1 MAAAVYQFLVREG
14 AVNGWVPGSPLA
26 WSAERLTDAVLR
38 WRLAEILS
46 TADLEVTTEKS
57 LRRQMERDFGAD
69 LRERKAFLKASL
81 EQFLLG
87 EADVAAV
94 LAEPPEGLAL
104 GMFPQR
110 SGKTAV
116 VVGAGPA
123 GLAAAQHLQAQGV
136 QVKVLEARG
145 RVGGRVHT
153 DRSSLSVPVDL
164 GASIITGTEPNL
176 EAGLR
181 PDPSALV
188 GRQAG
193 LAFHGLNSDNCP
205 IFDGVTGAPV
215 DAATDRRVEAW
226 RDAVMDK
233 VRVIVEKAGEA
244 ATAGR
249 SLGLEIERTRNLTQA
264 AEGEEAATA
273 SPKVAVE
280 GRQGSGEPSPSK
292 RRPTRAIA
300 EDSDEDEDEGAAP
313 APAPAAPTE
322 VGKIKMTSAPSEL
335 EGGAAGEAAA
345 PGGGAPAGLSASENR
360 LLDWHWANLEYGCSA
375 RLQDVSLPHWNQD
388 EEYGGFS
395 GPHVMVK
402 GGYGGVPDAMARGLD
417 VVLGAPVTAV
427 RYSDGLEGGQVEVE
441 CADGAVHRAD
451 AAVIT
456 VPLGCLKSGDIAFEP
471 ELPAWKQEA
480 IERLGFGDLN
490 KVFLEFP
497 ADQPCTV
504 FEGIGGADFFGV
516 AQDGGVEGRG
526 ECFMFWNLKELS
538 GGVPLL
544 LGLFAGSSAG
554 RPAQSPSAA
563 VAAALHSLRRV
574 FGADGIP
581 EPRATVV
588 SSWGSDPF
596 ARGSYSYVSVGSS
609 GKDYDTLGIPLKNK
623 VFFAGEHTCKEYP
636 DTVGGAMLSGLRAAN
651 LTLTKLLGHDNTYD
665 LSELGGAEGLEN
677 DLEGEE
683 EAEEGDEDS
692 DSEDRGDDE
701 KVDKDNELRR
711 YEREQARKKAK
722 EEERAQS
729 YDERVRV
736 LRVLQSLSSDSWDT
750 VLDLARSV
758 GTTQGQRVLAQGLL
772 KLSPRLLARAAG
784 DYELLSALNGILELR
799 AGDFSREGPSPVVTS
814 LLKLL
819 LRMPPN
825 IEKMRESGLARTLR
839 VQLGEHPELLVRN
852 LRLEIARHWTESIQA
867 ESRAEEGGKAG
878 SVAPAIAGPGTPK
891 VLQSYV
897 GVERPGAVPS
907 DEPES
912 EPELA
917 DVGPQARQNDAV
929 LEAQAEAARAQAEL
943 EQLQRELAEV
953 QAQNREVENATM
965 PVITKK
971 KRRDGETE
979 WDVFLSKENKKMRK
993 EKRTQQAL
1001 LEADAPHGA
1010 GPEERPQPAAEAL
1023 EDDVYDPLKAGGG
1036 EPTEQD
1042 RQGEEAVR
1050 QLKHTVNRF
1059 VREVLHPHFK
1069 SGEISKDQ
1077 FKRVAKKATEKV
1089 ADGHRGVR
1097 PEDVPGFLSA
1107 SRRQRIASLV
1117 ERYVSN
1123 EKRLD

>member
-1 MAAAVYQFLVREG
+1 MASAVYQFLVREG
-14 AVNGWVPGSPLA
+14 AVNGWVPGSPPA

-153 DRSSLSVPVDL
+153 DRNSLSVPVDL

-215 DAATDRRVEAW
+215 DAASDGRVEAW

-233 VRVIVEKAGEA
+233 VRVIVEKEGEA

-249 SLGLEIERTRNLTQA
+249 SLGLEIERARDLTQA
-264 AEGEEAATA
+264 AGGEEAATA
-273 SPKVAVE
+273 SPEIAAE
-280 GRQGSGEPSPSK
+280 GREGSGEPSPSK

-300 EDSDEDEDEGAAP
+300 EESDEDEDEGG

-322 VGKIKMTSAPSEL
+322 VDAVRMTPAPS
-335 EGGAAGEAAA
+335 EGGAAGEPAA

-427 RYSDGLEGGQVEVE
+427 RYSDGLEGEQVEVE
-441 CADGAVHRAD
+441 CADGVVHRAD

-471 ELPAWKQEA
+471 ELPAWKQGA

-554 RPAQSPSAA
+554 RPAQDPSAA
-563 VAAALHSLRRV
+563 VAAALRSLRRV
-574 FGADGIP
+574 FGADGVP

-596 ARGSYSYVSVGSS
+596 ARGSYSYVAVGSS
-609 GKDYDTLGIPLKNK
+609 GKDYDTLSLPLKNK

-665 LSELGGAEGLEN
+665 LSELVPHGEDEGLES

-683 EAEEGDEDS
+683 EEDDS
-692 DSEDRGDDE
+692 DEDRGEDE
-701 KVDKDNELRR
+701 KDDKDNELRR

-736 LRVLQSLSSDSWDT
+736 LRVLQSLSSSSWDE

-772 KLSPRLLARAAG
+772 KLSPSLLARAAG

-852 LRLEIARHWTESIQA
+852 LRLEIARHWTGGIHA

-878 SVAPAIAGPGTPK
+878 GVARAPAIMGPGTPK
-891 VLQSYV
+891 VLQSYA

-907 DEPES
+907 DEPER
-912 EPELA
+912 EPEEA
-917 DVGPQARQNDAV
+917 DVGPQARQDEAV
-929 LEAQAEAARAQAEL
+929 LEAEAEAARAQAEL

-979 WDVFLSKENKKMRK
+979 WDVYLSKENKKMRK

-1001 LEADAPHGA
+1001 LEAEAAHGA
-1010 GPEERPQPAAEAL
+1010 GPEERPQAAAEARE

-1036 EPTEQD
+1036 EPTDQGQQD
-1042 RQGEEAVR
+1042 EEAVR

-1077 FKRVAKKATEKV
+1077 FKRVAKKATAKV
-1089 ADGHRGVR
+1089 ADGHQGVR
-1097 PEDVPGFLSA
+1097 LEDVPRFLSE